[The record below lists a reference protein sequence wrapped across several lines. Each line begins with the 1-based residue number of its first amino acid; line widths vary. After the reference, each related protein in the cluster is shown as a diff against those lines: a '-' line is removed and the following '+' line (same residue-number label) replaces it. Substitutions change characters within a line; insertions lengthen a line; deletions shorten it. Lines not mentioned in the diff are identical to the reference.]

1 MKKKMLNFGKDVMT
15 KCHEINQEKFGL
27 HLIELVSLAHPWESV
42 KTNHKHIMS
51 PRNGQTS
58 RGLVKI

>member
-1 MKKKMLNFGKDVMT
+1 MQKQVKIGKYVII
-15 KCHEINQEKFGL
+15 KCHEINIEKFGQ
-27 HLIELVSLAHPWESV
+27 HLMELLSLVHPWESV
-42 KTNHKHIMS
+42 KTNHKHMS